1 MYLMSTPKPQGG
13 GVSKMVSIITDIYE
27 KNGYKVFYTAFEKL
41 DENYSEKI
49 SYFPSLN
56 PLDSQNRE
64 FLVRLI
70 KEKGISIVINQIPLN
85 VSFSDLLYSV
95 KDNTHVK
102 IVSIIH
108 NASLNIFSNIAYR
121 YEYNWKDNWKKIFFI
136 IFKHNYVKK
145 IVEYAYVIKH
155 RKHYRNMEN
164 YSDSVIL
171 VSESNREDVERI
183 LGYKSNKIKDIPNG
197 IVLPSSNNFKK
208 EKSIVWCGLVETTSK
223 RADMMV
229 DIWCFISDKHPEWT
243 LYILG
248 YDEDNIVQK
257 YANSKNAQNIV
268 FTGNTNP
275 IPYYEKASIFCHTSV
290 SESFGLTI
298 AEAMSYGAVPVVFDG
313 YPASKDVVPDGCG
326 YRIKGFDRKSFANTL
341 SKLMENESL
350 ISSIRIKSQE
360 SVIRYSVETIS
371 AKWIN
376 LIEELK

>member
-13 GVSKMVSIITDIYE
+13 GVSKMVSTITDIYE
-27 KNGYKVFYTAFEKL
+27 KNGYNVFYIAFEKL
-41 DENYSEKI
+41 DDNYSEKI
-49 SYFPSLN
+49 SYFPSLSPLN
-56 PLDSQNRE
+56 PQNRE

-70 KEKGISIVINQIPLN
+70 KEKEISIVINQIPLN

-95 KDNTHVK
+95 KDTTQIK
-102 IVSIIH
+102 IVSVIH
-108 NASLNIFSNIAYR
+108 NASLNIFSNIAYQ
-121 YEYNWKDNWKKIFFI
+121 YEFDWKDNWKKVLFYTLRQNAI
-136 IFKHNYVKK
+136 KK
-145 IVEYAYVIKH
+145 IVEYVYVMKH
-155 RKHYRNMEN
+155 RKHYRNMEK
-164 YSDSVIL
+164 YSDSIIL

-183 LGYKSNKIKDIPNG
+183 IGYNSNKIKDIPNG
-197 IVLPSSNNFKK
+197 IFLPPSKVFKK
-208 EKSIVWCGLVETTSK
+208 KKTIVWCGLVDTIRK

-229 DIWCFISDKHPEWT
+229 DIWCSISDKYPDWT

-257 YANSKNAQNIV
+257 YAKSKNAQNIV

-275 IPYYEKASIFCHTSV
+275 IPYYKEASIFCHTSV

-326 YRIKGFDRKSFANTL
+326 FRIKGFDRRSFAKKL
-341 SKLMENESL
+341 SELMEDESL

-360 SVIRYSVETIS
+360 TVTRYSVDTIS
-371 AKWIN
+371 TKWID

>member
-1 MYLMSTPKPQGG
+1 MSTPKPQGG
-13 GVSKMVSIITDIYE
+13 GVSKMVSTITDIYE
-27 KNGYKVFYTAFEKL
+27 NKGYNVFYTAFEKL
-41 DENYSEKI
+41 DDNYSEKI

-56 PLDSQNRE
+56 PLDPQNRE

-85 VSFSDLLYSV
+85 VSCSDLLYSV
-95 KDNTHVK
+95 KDNTQIK

-121 YEYNWKDNWKKIFFI
+121 YEFDWKDNWKKVLFYILRQ
-136 IFKHNYVKK
+136 NAVKK
-145 IVEYAYVIKH
+145 IVEYVYVMKH
-155 RKHYRNMEN
+155 RKHYRNMEKN
-164 YSDSVIL
+164 SDSIIL

-183 LGYKSNKIKDIPNG
+183 LGYNSNKIKDIPNS
-197 IVLPSSNNFKK
+197 IFLPPSKVFKK
-208 EKSIVWCGLVETTSK
+208 KKTIVWCGLVETIRK

-229 DIWCFISDKHPEWT
+229 DIWCSISDKYPDWT

-248 YDEDNIVQK
+248 YDEDDIVQR
-257 YANSKNAQNIV
+257 YAKSKNAQNIV

-275 IPYYEKASIFCHTSV
+275 IPYYKEASIFCHTAV

-326 YRIKGFDRKSFANTL
+326 FRIKGFDRRSFAKKL
-341 SKLMENESL
+341 SKLMEDESL

-360 SVIRYSVETIS
+360 MVTRYSVDTIS
-371 AKWIN
+371 TKWID

>member
-13 GVSKMVSIITDIYE
+13 GVSKMVSTITDIYE
-27 KNGYKVFYTAFEKL
+27 NKGYNVFYTAFEKL
-41 DENYSEKI
+41 DDNYSEKI

-56 PLDSQNRE
+56 PLDPQNRE

-85 VSFSDLLYSV
+85 VSCSDLLYSV
-95 KDNTHVK
+95 KDNTQIK

-121 YEYNWKDNWKKIFFI
+121 YEFDWKDNWKKVLFYILRQ
-136 IFKHNYVKK
+136 NAVKK
-145 IVEYAYVIKH
+145 IVEYVYVMKH
-155 RKHYRNMEN
+155 RKHYRNMEKN
-164 YSDSVIL
+164 SDSIIL

-183 LGYKSNKIKDIPNG
+183 LGYNSNKIKDIPNS
-197 IVLPSSNNFKK
+197 IFLPPSKVFKK
-208 EKSIVWCGLVETTSK
+208 KKTIVWCGLVETIRK

-229 DIWCFISDKHPEWT
+229 DIWCSISDKYPDWT

-248 YDEDNIVQK
+248 YDEDDIVQR
-257 YANSKNAQNIV
+257 YAKSKNAQNIV

-275 IPYYEKASIFCHTSV
+275 IPYYKEASIFCHTAV

-326 YRIKGFDRKSFANTL
+326 FRIKGFDRRSFAKKL
-341 SKLMENESL
+341 SKLMEDESL

-360 SVIRYSVETIS
+360 MVTRYSVDTIS
-371 AKWIN
+371 TKWID

>member
-1 MYLMSTPKPQGG
+1 MSTPKPQGG
-13 GVSKMVSIITDIYE
+13 GVSKMVSTITDIYE
-27 KNGYKVFYTAFEKL
+27 NKGYNVFYTAFEKL
-41 DENYSEKI
+41 DDNYSEKI

-56 PLDSQNRE
+56 PLDPQNRE

-85 VSFSDLLYSV
+85 VSCSDLLYSV
-95 KDNTHVK
+95 KDNTQIK

-121 YEYNWKDNWKKIFFI
+121 YEFDWKDNWKKVLFYILRQ
-136 IFKHNYVKK
+136 NAVKK
-145 IVEYAYVIKH
+145 IVEYVYVMKH
-155 RKHYRNMEN
+155 RKHYRNMEKN
-164 YSDSVIL
+164 SDSIIL

-183 LGYKSNKIKDIPNG
+183 LGYNSNKIKDIPNS
-197 IVLPSSNNFKK
+197 IFLPPSKVFKK
-208 EKSIVWCGLVETTSK
+208 KKTIVWCGLVDTIIK

-229 DIWCFISDKHPEWT
+229 DIWCSISDKYPDWT

-248 YDEDNIVQK
+248 YDEDDIVQR
-257 YANSKNAQNIV
+257 YAKSKNAQNIV

-275 IPYYEKASIFCHTSV
+275 IPYYKEASIFCHTSV

-326 YRIKGFDRKSFANTL
+326 FRIKGFDRRSFAKKL
-341 SKLMENESL
+341 SKLMEDESL

-360 SVIRYSVETIS
+360 MVTRYSVDKIS
-371 AKWIN
+371 TKWID

>member
-1 MYLMSTPKPQGG
+1 
-13 GVSKMVSIITDIYE
+13 MVSTITDIYE
-27 KNGYKVFYTAFEKL
+27 NKGYNVFYTAFEKL
-41 DENYSEKI
+41 DDNYSEKI

-56 PLDSQNRE
+56 PLDPQNRE

-85 VSFSDLLYSV
+85 VSCSDLLYSV
-95 KDNTHVK
+95 KDNTQIK

-121 YEYNWKDNWKKIFFI
+121 YEFDWKDNWKKVLFYILRQ
-136 IFKHNYVKK
+136 NAVKK
-145 IVEYAYVIKH
+145 IVEYVYVMKH
-155 RKHYRNMEN
+155 RKHYRNMEKK
-164 YSDSVIL
+164 SDSIIL

-183 LGYKSNKIKDIPNG
+183 LGYNSNKIKDIPNS
-197 IVLPSSNNFKK
+197 IFLPPSKVFKK
-208 EKSIVWCGLVETTSK
+208 KKTIVWCGLVDTICK

-229 DIWCFISDKHPEWT
+229 DIWCSISDKYPDWT

-248 YDEDNIVQK
+248 YDEDDIVQK
-257 YANSKNAQNIV
+257 YAKSKNAQNIV

-275 IPYYEKASIFCHTSV
+275 IPYYKEASIFCHTSV

-326 YRIKGFDRKSFANTL
+326 FRIKGFDRRSFAKKL
-341 SKLMENESL
+341 SKLMEDESL

-360 SVIRYSVETIS
+360 MVTRYSVDTIS
-371 AKWIN
+371 TKWID

>member
-1 MYLMSTPKPQGG
+1 MSTPKPQGG
-13 GVSKMVSIITDIYE
+13 GVSKMVSTITDIYE
-27 KNGYKVFYTAFEKL
+27 NKGYNVFYTAFEKL
-41 DENYSEKI
+41 DDNYSEKI

-56 PLDSQNRE
+56 PLDPQNRE

-85 VSFSDLLYSV
+85 VSCSDLLYSV
-95 KDNTHVK
+95 KDNTQIK

-121 YEYNWKDNWKKIFFI
+121 YEFDWKDNWKKVLFYILRQ
-136 IFKHNYVKK
+136 NAVKK
-145 IVEYAYVIKH
+145 IVEYVYVMKH
-155 RKHYRNMEN
+155 RKHYRNMEKK
-164 YSDSVIL
+164 SDSIIL

-183 LGYKSNKIKDIPNG
+183 LGYNSNKIKDIPNS
-197 IVLPSSNNFKK
+197 IFLPPSKVFKK
-208 EKSIVWCGLVETTSK
+208 KKTIVWCGLVDTICK

-229 DIWCFISDKHPEWT
+229 DIWCSISDKYPDWT

-248 YDEDNIVQK
+248 YDEDDIVQK
-257 YANSKNAQNIV
+257 YAKSKNAQNIV

-275 IPYYEKASIFCHTSV
+275 IPYYKEASIFCHTSV

-326 YRIKGFDRKSFANTL
+326 FRIKGFDRRSFAKKL
-341 SKLMENESL
+341 SKLMEDESL

-360 SVIRYSVETIS
+360 MVTRYSVDTIS
-371 AKWIN
+371 TKWID

>member
-13 GVSKMVSIITDIYE
+13 GVSKMVSTITDIYE
-27 KNGYKVFYTAFEKL
+27 NKGYNVFYTAFEKL
-41 DENYSEKI
+41 DDNYSEKI

-56 PLDSQNRE
+56 PLDPQNRE

-85 VSFSDLLYSV
+85 VSCSDLLYSV
-95 KDNTHVK
+95 KDNTQIK

-121 YEYNWKDNWKKIFFI
+121 YEFDWKDNWKKVLFYILRQ
-136 IFKHNYVKK
+136 NAVKK
-145 IVEYAYVIKH
+145 IVEYVYVMKH
-155 RKHYRNMEN
+155 RKHYRNMEKN
-164 YSDSVIL
+164 SDSIIL

-183 LGYKSNKIKDIPNG
+183 LGYNSNKIKDIPNS
-197 IVLPSSNNFKK
+197 IFLPPSKVFKK
-208 EKSIVWCGLVETTSK
+208 KKTIVWCGLVDTIRK

-229 DIWCFISDKHPEWT
+229 DIWCSISDKYPDWT

-248 YDEDNIVQK
+248 YDEDDIVQR
-257 YANSKNAQNIV
+257 YAKSKNAQNIV

-275 IPYYEKASIFCHTSV
+275 IPYYKEASIFCHTSV

-326 YRIKGFDRKSFANTL
+326 FRIKGFDRRSFAKKL
-341 SKLMENESL
+341 SKLMEDESL

-360 SVIRYSVETIS
+360 MVTRYSVDTIS
-371 AKWIN
+371 TKWID